1 VSKRHGSEIKQLSI
15 AIGMARK
22 QSYSFFGREVDVVW
36 WSVAGLGQFGAAV
49 SAMVVANV
57 LCESTVENYYH
68 AGVRPHCRKL
78 VELQKAKAA
87 SHAAWSSVKCD
98 EATDVMLKG
107 LGMPIKQSP

>member
-1 VSKRHGSEIKQLSI
+1 MNFNTAVGQAACRL
-15 AIGMARK
+15 
-22 QSYSFFGREVDVVW
+22 YSSHTQGTLP
-36 WSVAGLGQFGAAV
+36 AGLGQFGAAV

-68 AGVRPHCRKL
+68 AGVRPRCRKL

-98 EATDVMLKG
+98 EATDVIVKG
-107 LGMPIKQSP
+107 TWHAD